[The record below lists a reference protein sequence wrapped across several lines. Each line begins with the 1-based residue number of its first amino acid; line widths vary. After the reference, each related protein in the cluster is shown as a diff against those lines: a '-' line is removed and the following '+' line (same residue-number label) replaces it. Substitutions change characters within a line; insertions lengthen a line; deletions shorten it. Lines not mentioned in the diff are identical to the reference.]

1 MFDLCCLIVNG
12 GQWTILNLKN
22 WLYKICFETLHAI
35 WSWHPNKETLLSGL
49 ASKEVYHNKE
59 GGSDRTHQS
68 NCLRSI
74 LSTPV
79 FFRTSWI
86 FIAVQSIEVSNFRY
100 TTCIDGSVEPNI
112 WYAYYFSCRI
122 GALSYIELISHKLNT
137 LLKRLTRKTGCL
149 HLVHHV
155 HVISIISFQNFKCLR

>member
-1 MFDLCCLIVNG
+1 M
-12 GQWTILNLKN
+12 LNVKI
-22 WLYKICFETLHAI
+22 WLYKICFETLHDI

-49 ASKEVYHNKE
+49 ASKEVYRNKE
-59 GGSDRTHQS
+59 GGRDRTHQS
-68 NCLRSI
+68 NCLCSI

-86 FIAVQSIEVSNFRY
+86 YIAVQSIEVSNFRSTS

-112 WYAYYFSCRI
+112 WYAYYFSYRI
-122 GALSYIELISHKLNT
+122 GALSHIELSSHKLNA